1 MDHFKET
8 RSTSVLVSPRSRAR
22 RRLLR
27 IIGKSIPGGRRLR
40 DQLRSRLNGLRGV
53 VTCFLIKVSAFK
65 HASSL
70 QELAA
75 MARTKERDDVSSAA
89 AAYDTQEQDLI
100 TKTRKIIAASN
111 RALREAE
118 AVLKRR

>member
-1 MDHFKET
+1 MLSH
-8 RSTSVLVSPRSRAR
+8 RAE
-22 RRLLR
+22 RLQAR
-27 IIGKSIPGGRRLR
+27 
-40 DQLRSRLNGLRGV
+40 QL
-53 VTCFLIKVSAFK
+53 SA
-65 HASSL
+65 
-70 QELAA
+70 ELAA
-75 MARTKERDDVSSAA
+75 MAPTKERDDVSSAA